1 MIHGARNYV
10 YGIMVCHRTIFR
22 RVFPLLLALLMARC
36 APVDMLNA
44 TISTDGLTVVH
55 GVPYGPLP
63 RQAMDIYRPAAKTGP
78 LPVVVFF
85 YGGAWQR
92 GARGDYRFVA
102 AELAKQGIVVAVP
115 DYRLAPQNPYPD
127 FLKDGADAV
136 AMVRK
141 DAAGWGG
148 DPQRI
153 VLAGHSAGAH
163 IAAMLALDPHWLR
176 AAGMSRSD
184 LAGWVGISGPYDFLP
199 IVEDDI
205 KAVFAPANGHLE
217 TTQPITYADAHAP
230 PTLLLQ
236 GESDTTVEPRNT
248 KALAAKLKAA
258 GAQVQVRYY
267 PGVGHIG
274 AVLGFAPL
282 FRGRSPVLADVSG
295 FVLAI
300 KPAR

>member
-1 MIHGARNYV
+1 
-10 YGIMVCHRTIFR
+10 
-22 RVFPLLLALLMARC
+22 
-36 APVDMLNA
+36 MLNA
-44 TISTDGLTVVH
+44 TISTDGLTVLH
-55 GVPYGPLP
+55 DLPYGPLP
-63 RQAMDIYRPAAKTGP
+63 RQAMDVYRPAANTGP

-102 AELAKQGIVVAVP
+102 AELARQGIVVAVP
-115 DYRLAPQNPYPD
+115 DYRLAPQAPYPD
-127 FLKDGADAV
+127 FLKDAARAV
-136 AMVRK
+136 AMVRA

-148 DPQRI
+148 DSRRI

-163 IAAMLALDPHWLR
+163 IAAMLALDPVWLR

-205 KAVFAPANGHLE
+205 KAVFAPADGHLA
-217 TTQPITYADAHAP
+217 TTQPITYADADAP

-236 GESDTTVEPRNT
+236 GEADTTVLPRNT
-248 KALAAKLKAA
+248 AALAARLKAA
-258 GAQVQVRYY
+258 GAQVRVRYY
-267 PGVGHIG
+267 PGAGHVG

-282 FRGRSPVLADVSG
+282 FRDRSPVLSDVAG
-295 FVLAI
+295 FVRGIAESGKMLHSASR
-300 KPAR
+300 P

>member
-1 MIHGARNYV
+1 M
-10 YGIMVCHRTIFR
+10 MVNCRTILR
-22 RVFPLLLALLMARC
+22 ALPALLLLLLAARC
-36 APVDMLNA
+36 APVDVLNA
-44 TISTDGLTVVH
+44 TISTAGLTVRH
-55 GVPYGPLP
+55 AIPYGPDP
-63 RQAMDIYRPAAKTGP
+63 RQAMDIYRPAAITGP

-102 AELAKQGIVVAVP
+102 AELARQGMVVAVP
-115 DYRLAPQNPYPD
+115 DYRLAPKAPYPD
-127 FLKDGADAV
+127 FLQDAARAV
-136 AMVRK
+136 AQVRAS
-141 DAAGWGG
+141 AAAWGG
-148 DPQRI
+148 DPHRI

-163 IAAMLALDPHWLR
+163 IAAMLALDPQWLR

-205 KAVFAPANGHLE
+205 KLVFAPANANLAA
-217 TTQPITYADAHAP
+217 TQPNTFADAPAP

-236 GESDTTVEPRNT
+236 GEADTTVEPRNT
-248 KALAAKLKAA
+248 TALGAKLRAA
-258 GAQVQVRYY
+258 GAQVQVRIS

-282 FRGRSPVLADVSG
+282 FRGKSPVLADVTR
-295 FVLAI
+295 FVLDLR
-300 KPAR
+300 PVQ